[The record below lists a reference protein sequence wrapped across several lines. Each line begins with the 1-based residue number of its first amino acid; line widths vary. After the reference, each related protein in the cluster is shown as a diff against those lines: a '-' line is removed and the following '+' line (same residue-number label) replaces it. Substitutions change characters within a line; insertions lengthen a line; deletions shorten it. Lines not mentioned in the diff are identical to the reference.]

1 MSMLDKIQRLEL
13 ELAMCTVEL
22 EHVKGERDRARD
34 IAVRLELGDK
44 PMTYEMTYLDMG
56 LWIVECR
63 LCEWA
68 HQIDSLSQAH
78 DTAIRHLRT
87 VHA

>member
-1 MSMLDKIQRLEL
+1 
-13 ELAMCTVEL
+13 
-22 EHVKGERDRARD
+22 
-34 IAVRLELGDK
+34 
-44 PMTYEMTYLDMG
+44 MTYEMTYLDMG
-56 LWIVECR
+56 EYIVECR

-68 HQIDSLSQAH
+68 HQVDSLSQAH